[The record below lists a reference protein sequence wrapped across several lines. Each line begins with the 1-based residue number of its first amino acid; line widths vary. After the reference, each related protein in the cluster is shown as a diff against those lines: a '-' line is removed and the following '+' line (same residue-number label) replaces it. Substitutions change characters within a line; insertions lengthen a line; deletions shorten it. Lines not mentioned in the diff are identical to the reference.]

1 MRLVIF
7 AGDSGSLRLTL
18 LQKVRAENTPA
29 VFLHLVL
36 LSLHVKIE
44 VLGFWHPGLSFP
56 VLPKPD

>member
-7 AGDSGSLRLTL
+7 AGDSVSPRLTFL
-18 LQKVRAENTPA
+18 YKVKVENTPA

-44 VLGFWHPGLSFP
+44 GLGFWHPGLLFP